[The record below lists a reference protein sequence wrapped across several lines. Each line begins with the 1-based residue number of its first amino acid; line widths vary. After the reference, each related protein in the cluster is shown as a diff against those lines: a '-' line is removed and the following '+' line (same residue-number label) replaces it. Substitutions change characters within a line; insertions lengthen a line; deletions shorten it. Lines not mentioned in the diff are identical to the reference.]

1 MTLSIAAL
9 LSVALAARASPVP
22 AAPSGRS
29 AAEWAA
35 YNRAR
40 AQRGLLPRKATRGAT
55 RVSPALA
62 TTRTTT
68 ATPAPIAGPVPVPA
82 ATSVWPPHAGPRA
95 TGHGMRE
102 PGTGDG
108 HGHGD
113 GDGASTPT
121 PIPAPART
129 AARSATVRHPSAAI
143 ARAAPER
150 PGPSGAQ
157 VDLEGGVL
165 RAGLDGASVE
175 VRFVARV
182 GGLTLAVERPAA
194 PR

>member
-9 LSVALAARASPVP
+9 SLSVALAARPSPVP

-62 TTRTTT
+62 TTRI
-68 ATPAPIAGPVPVPA
+68 PAPIASPVPAPA
-82 ATSVWPPHAGPRA
+82 ATSVCAPHAGPRA

-108 HGHGD
+108 HGD
-113 GDGASTPT
+113 GDGASSRTPAAT
-121 PIPAPART
+121 PT
-129 AARSATVRHPSAAI
+129 AARPVTVRHPSAAI

-150 PGPSGAQ
+150 SGPSGAQ

-165 RAGLDGASVE
+165 RAGLDGAAVE